1 MNSDEKIQGLSQ
13 YEVDER
19 VAAGKRNVIQNKSS
33 RTISQI
39 LRTNICTFFNLLNVI
54 LLVLVITVGSVKNMF
69 FILLAVANT
78 LVGTIQEIRAKRTLD
93 KLRILTISHIP
104 VIRDGVQREI
114 PVDQLVPD
122 DIMIL
127 KTGSQIPADAV
138 VIDGSMDVNES
149 LLTGESDS
157 IYKTPGAAVLSG
169 SFVTAGTAVC
179 RVTKVGEESYMEQIS
194 KEAKVFKQVHSE
206 LRNSMNKILKFISI
220 VILPI
225 GIALFCKQYFLS
237 GEGYNAAILDTVSAM
252 LGMIPQGLVLL
263 ISTALA
269 LGVIR
274 LSARKTLVQELYCIE
289 TLARVDTLCLD
300 KTGTITEGRMC
311 VQGTEPLIEGIDV
324 GGLISRILAALSE
337 ENDTSRAL
345 QEAFPPKETVPCAH
359 VIPFSSDRKYS
370 GAAFQNEGTYYMGA
384 YQFLFPKADP
394 AITEKISEYAKKGM
408 RVLVVAHTP
417 QVMQENNLP
426 ADIELLGL
434 VLITDVIRKEAPE
447 ILQYFYNQGVDLKVI
462 SGDDPVTVSAIAA
475 KAGLRHAEKYV
486 DATTLHTQEEL
497 QQAVR
502 TCNVFGRVTPRQKE
516 QMVRALQND
525 AHTVAMTGD
534 GVNDVLA
541 LKAADCSIAMA
552 SGSDA
557 AKNTANLV
565 LLDSNFASM
574 PHIVNEGRRVIN
586 NIRMAAS
593 MFLVKTIFSML
604 LSIMTI
610 FFGQSYP
617 FIPIQL
623 SIISTCAVGIP
634 TLILQLEPSFDPIE
648 KGFLR
653 HVFRYAIPV
662 ALTIGCSVFL
672 IDNIGAL
679 AQQSESMIST
689 VCVLVTGWNYLYAL
703 RLVYSPLTKFR
714 KIICYCAEGAFLL
727 AILIAGKWLL
737 ELADL
742 TLSCVII
749 VMFTMNFAPPLIGWL
764 VTIYNRLCDRVLL
777 WMQEREQKRREKKRN
792 GAKTA

>member
-1 MNSDEKIQGLSQ
+1 MNSDGKIQGLSQ
-13 YEVDER
+13 REVDER

-138 VIDGSMDVNES
+138 VIDGSVDVNES

-157 IYKTPGAAVLSG
+157 IYKTPGTAVLSG

-311 VQGTEPLIEGIDV
+311 VQGTEPLIEGTDV

-394 AITEKISEYAKKGM
+394 AITEKIREYAKKGM

-417 QVMQENNLP
+417 QVMQENSLP

-486 DATTLHTQEEL
+486 DATTLHTPEEL

-610 FFGQSYP
+610 FFGQNYP

-623 SIISTCAVGIP
+623 SIISACAVGIP
-634 TLILQLEPSFDPIE
+634 TLILQLEPSFEPIE

-679 AQQSESMIST
+679 AQQNESMIST

-737 ELADL
+737 ELSDL
-742 TLSCVII
+742 TLPCVLI
-749 VMFTMNFAPPLIGWL
+749 VMFAMNFAPPLIGWL

-777 WMQEREQKRREKKRN
+777 WMQEREQKRREKKGN
-792 GAKTA
+792 GAKPA

>member
-54 LLVLVITVGSVKNMF
+54 LLILVITVGSVKNMF

-104 VIRDGVQREI
+104 VIRDGVQSEI
-114 PVDQLVPD
+114 PVDPLVPD

-169 SFVTAGTAVC
+169 SFVTAGTAMC

>member
-1 MNSDEKIQGLSQ
+1 
-13 YEVDER
+13 
-19 VAAGKRNVIQNKSS
+19 
-33 RTISQI
+33 
-39 LRTNICTFFNLLNVI
+39 
-54 LLVLVITVGSVKNMF
+54 
-69 FILLAVANT
+69 
-78 LVGTIQEIRAKRTLD
+78 
-93 KLRILTISHIP
+93 
-104 VIRDGVQREI
+104 
-114 PVDQLVPD
+114 
-122 DIMIL
+122 
-127 KTGSQIPADAV
+127 
-138 VIDGSMDVNES
+138 
-149 LLTGESDS
+149 
-157 IYKTPGAAVLSG
+157 
-169 SFVTAGTAVC
+169 
-179 RVTKVGEESYMEQIS
+179 
-194 KEAKVFKQVHSE
+194 
-206 LRNSMNKILKFISI
+206 
-220 VILPI
+220 
-225 GIALFCKQYFLS
+225 
-237 GEGYNAAILDTVSAM
+237 
-252 LGMIPQGLVLL
+252 
-263 ISTALA
+263 
-269 LGVIR
+269 
-274 LSARKTLVQELYCIE
+274 
-289 TLARVDTLCLD
+289 
-300 KTGTITEGRMC
+300 MC

-557 AKNTANLV
+557 AKNTSNLV

-604 LSIMTI
+604 LSVMTI

-623 SIISTCAVGIP
+623 SIISACAVGIP

-749 VMFTMNFAPPLIGWL
+749 VMFTMNFAPPLIEWL

>member
-13 YEVDER
+13 REVDER

-104 VIRDGVQREI
+104 VIRDGVQSEI

-169 SFVTAGTAVC
+169 SFVTAGTAMC

-417 QVMQENNLP
+417 QVMQENSLP

-557 AKNTANLV
+557 AKNTSNLV

-604 LSIMTI
+604 LSVMTI

-623 SIISTCAVGIP
+623 SIISACAVGIP

-749 VMFTMNFAPPLIGWL
+749 VMFTMNFAPPLIEWL

>member
-54 LLVLVITVGSVKNMF
+54 LLILVITVGSVKNMF

-104 VIRDGVQREI
+104 VIRDGVQSEI

-169 SFVTAGTAVC
+169 SFVTAGTAMC

-557 AKNTANLV
+557 AKNTSNLV

-604 LSIMTI
+604 LSVMTI

-623 SIISTCAVGIP
+623 SIISACAVGIP

-679 AQQSESMIST
+679 AYQSENMIST

-749 VMFTMNFAPPLIGWL
+749 VMFTMNFAPPLIEWL

>member
-54 LLVLVITVGSVKNMF
+54 LLILVITVGSVKNMF

-237 GEGYNAAILDTVSAM
+237 GEGYNASILDTVSAM

-749 VMFTMNFAPPLIGWL
+749 VMFTMNFAPPLIEWL

>member
-1 MNSDEKIQGLSQ
+1 M
-13 YEVDER
+13 
-19 VAAGKRNVIQNKSS
+19 
-33 RTISQI
+33 
-39 LRTNICTFFNLLNVI
+39 
-54 LLVLVITVGSVKNMF
+54 
-69 FILLAVANT
+69 
-78 LVGTIQEIRAKRTLD
+78 
-93 KLRILTISHIP
+93 
-104 VIRDGVQREI
+104 
-114 PVDQLVPD
+114 
-122 DIMIL
+122 
-127 KTGSQIPADAV
+127 
-138 VIDGSMDVNES
+138 
-149 LLTGESDS
+149 
-157 IYKTPGAAVLSG
+157 
-169 SFVTAGTAVC
+169 
-179 RVTKVGEESYMEQIS
+179 
-194 KEAKVFKQVHSE
+194 
-206 LRNSMNKILKFISI
+206 
-220 VILPI
+220 
-225 GIALFCKQYFLS
+225 
-237 GEGYNAAILDTVSAM
+237 
-252 LGMIPQGLVLL
+252 
-263 ISTALA
+263 
-269 LGVIR
+269 
-274 LSARKTLVQELYCIE
+274 
-289 TLARVDTLCLD
+289 DTLCLD

-394 AITEKISEYAKKGM
+394 VITEKIREYAKKGM

-417 QVMQENNLP
+417 QVMQENSLP

-557 AKNTANLV
+557 AKNTSNLV

-604 LSIMTI
+604 LSVMTI

-623 SIISTCAVGIP
+623 SIISSCAVGIP

-679 AQQSESMIST
+679 AYQSENMIST

-749 VMFTMNFAPPLIGWL
+749 VMFAMNFAPPLIGWL

-777 WMQEREQKRREKKRN
+777 WMDEKQRKRREKKK
-792 GAKTA
+792 GAGTV

>member
-1 MNSDEKIQGLSQ
+1 M
-13 YEVDER
+13 
-19 VAAGKRNVIQNKSS
+19 
-33 RTISQI
+33 
-39 LRTNICTFFNLLNVI
+39 
-54 LLVLVITVGSVKNMF
+54 
-69 FILLAVANT
+69 
-78 LVGTIQEIRAKRTLD
+78 
-93 KLRILTISHIP
+93 
-104 VIRDGVQREI
+104 
-114 PVDQLVPD
+114 
-122 DIMIL
+122 
-127 KTGSQIPADAV
+127 
-138 VIDGSMDVNES
+138 
-149 LLTGESDS
+149 
-157 IYKTPGAAVLSG
+157 
-169 SFVTAGTAVC
+169 
-179 RVTKVGEESYMEQIS
+179 
-194 KEAKVFKQVHSE
+194 FKQVHSE

-749 VMFTMNFAPPLIGWL
+749 VMFTMNFAPPLIEWL

>member
-1 MNSDEKIQGLSQ
+1 MNSDEEIQGLSQ
-13 YEVDER
+13 CEVDER

-104 VIRDGVQREI
+104 VIRDRVQSEI

-394 AITEKISEYAKKGM
+394 AITEKIREYAKKGM

-417 QVMQENNLP
+417 QEMQENSLP

-557 AKNTANLV
+557 AKNTSNLV
-565 LLDSNFASM
+565 LLDSNFSSM

-623 SIISTCAVGIP
+623 SIISACAVGIP

-679 AQQSESMIST
+679 VYQSENMIST

-749 VMFTMNFAPPLIGWL
+749 VMFAMNFAPPLIGWL

-777 WMQEREQKRREKKRN
+777 WMQEREQKRREKKGN
-792 GAKTA
+792 GAKPA

>member
-13 YEVDER
+13 REVDER

-104 VIRDGVQREI
+104 VIRDGVQSEI

-311 VQGTEPLIEGIDV
+311 VQGTELLIEGIDV

-557 AKNTANLV
+557 AKNTSNLV

-604 LSIMTI
+604 LSVMTI

-623 SIISTCAVGIP
+623 SIISACAVGIP

-679 AQQSESMIST
+679 AYQSENMIST

-749 VMFTMNFAPPLIGWL
+749 VMFTMNFAPPLIEWL

>member
-13 YEVDER
+13 CEVDER

-54 LLVLVITVGSVKNMF
+54 LLILVITVGSVKNMF

-274 LSARKTLVQELYCIE
+274 LSTRKTLVQELYCIE

-749 VMFTMNFAPPLIGWL
+749 VMFTMNFAPPLIEWL

>member
-13 YEVDER
+13 REVDER

-104 VIRDGVQREI
+104 VIRDGVQSEI

-206 LRNSMNKILKFISI
+206 LRSSMNKILKFISI

-359 VIPFSSDRKYS
+359 VISFSSDRKYS

-394 AITEKISEYAKKGM
+394 VITEKIREYAKKGM

-417 QVMQENNLP
+417 QVMQENSLP

-557 AKNTANLV
+557 AKNTSNLV

-604 LSIMTI
+604 LSVMTI

-623 SIISTCAVGIP
+623 SIISACAVGIP

-679 AQQSESMIST
+679 AYQSENMIST

-749 VMFTMNFAPPLIGWL
+749 VMFAMNFAPPLIGWL

-777 WMQEREQKRREKKRN
+777 WMDEKQRKRREKKK
-792 GAKTA
+792 GAGTV

>member
-54 LLVLVITVGSVKNMF
+54 LLILVITVGSVKNMF

-394 AITEKISEYAKKGM
+394 VITEKIREYAKKGM

-417 QVMQENNLP
+417 QVMQENSLP

-749 VMFTMNFAPPLIGWL
+749 VMFTMNFAPPLIEWL
-764 VTIYNRLCDRVLL
+764 VTSYNRLCDRVLL

>member
-1 MNSDEKIQGLSQ
+1 MKPTSSFSGLSEE
-13 YEVDER
+13 EVAKR
-19 VAAGKRNVIQNKSS
+19 IAAGQRNVIQHKSS
-33 RTISQI
+33 RTIPQI
-39 LRTNICTFFNLLNVI
+39 LRTNVLTFFNLLNVI
-54 LLVLVITVGSVKNMF
+54 LLLLVLSVGSIKNMF

-104 VIRDGVQREI
+104 VIRGGVQKEI

-122 DIMIL
+122 DIMVL
-127 KTGSQIPADAV
+127 KTGCQIPADGV
-138 VIDGSMDVNES
+138 VVEGSIDVNES

-157 IYKTPGAAVLSG
+157 VYKTPGSDILSG
-169 SFVTAGTAVC
+169 SFVTSGTAVC
-179 RVTKVGEESYMEQIS
+179 RVTKVGEESYMEQIA
-194 KEAKVFKQVHSE
+194 KEAKIFKPVHSE
-206 LRNSMNKILKFISI
+206 LRESMNKVLKFISI

-225 GIALFCKQYFLS
+225 GIALFCKQYFVS
-237 GEGYNAAILDTVSAM
+237 DMGYESAILDTVSAM

-274 LSARKTLVQELYCIE
+274 LSMRKTLVQELYCIE

-300 KTGTITEGRMC
+300 KTGTITEGRMK
-311 VQGTEPLIEGIDV
+311 VEGVRDLTKEGGTARAV
-324 GGLISRILAALSE
+324 RRILGASDD

-345 QEAFPPKETVPCAH
+345 KEAFEPEKTASCSH

-370 GAAFQNEGTYYMGA
+370 GAAFENEGTYYMGA
-384 YQFLFPKADP
+384 YSFLFPQPEDAMVAQMD
-394 AITEKISEYAKKGM
+394 EYARQGL
-408 RVLVVAHTP
+408 RVLVIAHTSR
-417 QVMQENNLP
+417 VMADNSLP
-426 ADIELLGL
+426 DDLQPLGYI
-434 VLITDVIRKEAPE
+434 LITDVIRKEAPE
-447 ILQYFYNQGVDLKVI
+447 ILQYFYNQDVDLKVI

-475 KAGLRHAEKYV
+475 KAGLRHAERYV
-486 DATTLHTQEEL
+486 DAATLQTEEDL

-502 TCNVFGRVTPRQKE
+502 NYNVFGRVTPRQKE
-516 QMVRALQND
+516 QMVRAMQRD
-525 AHTVAMTGD
+525 GHTVAMTGD

-541 LKAADCSIAMA
+541 LKTADCSIAMA

-593 MFLVKTIFSML
+593 MFLIKTIFSML
-604 LSIMTI
+604 LAIMTV
-610 FFGQSYP
+610 FLGENYP

-623 SIISTCAVGIP
+623 SIISACAVGVP
-634 TLILQLEPSFDPIE
+634 CLILQLEPSFDRIQ

-662 ALTIGCSVFL
+662 ALTIGASVFL
-672 IDNIGAL
+672 IDNVGAL
-679 AQQSESMIST
+679 LHQNDMMIST
-689 VCVLVTGWNYLYAL
+689 VCVLITGWNYLYAL
-703 RLVYSPLTKFR
+703 RLVYSPLTKYR

-727 AILIAGKWLL
+727 FILVIGKSLL
-737 ELADL
+737 ELSNL
-742 TLSCVII
+742 SLSCVIV
-749 VMFTMNFAPPLIGWL
+749 VMAAMNFAPPLIGWL
-764 VTIYNRLCDRVLL
+764 VQVYNQLCEKVLIR
-777 WMQEREQKRREKKRN
+777 MEQRKARKASKK
-792 GAKTA
+792 AS